1 MRICS
6 SGEIYV
12 LLNFPTDSITSLM
25 ATTLYQWYVN
35 RKHKLWNDVSTTRYI
50 LYMQVMLECCYKWRK
65 FIMPYSF
72 VPNRPSLSITRNR
85 SSYEGNMAVS
95 KITSY
100 FKSIGKDA
108 IYIMFKL
115 RIVQRIALRILMDVF
130 DCIWKVI
137 KR

>member
-50 LYMQVMLECCYKWRK
+50 LYMQVMLECCYIWRK

-72 VPNRPSLSITRNR
+72 VPNHPSLSITRYR
-85 SSYEGNMAVS
+85 SSYEGNIAVS
-95 KITSY
+95 KITFY

-108 IYIMFKL
+108 IYIMFKH
-115 RIVQRIALRILMDVF
+115 RIVQWIAVRILMDVF
-130 DCIWKVI
+130 HCIWKVI